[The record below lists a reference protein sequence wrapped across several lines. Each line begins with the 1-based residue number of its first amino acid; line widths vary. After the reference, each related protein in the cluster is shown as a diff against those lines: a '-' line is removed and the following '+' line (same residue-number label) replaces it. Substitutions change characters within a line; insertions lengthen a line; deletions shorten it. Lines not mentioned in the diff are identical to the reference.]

1 MRNVHCAFLQ
11 RLIMGIIVSIVL
23 FIIVGICIVVFAFIV
38 PEQKRLAKEKAKRAK
53 LKALEDAKYRASND
67 FFWAKNIADCE
78 AYAQKKAKQEEW
90 AQTNPVE
97 ARLEAERLAAARA
110 QINPTSPLDSENLFG
125 PTREYKRKKR
135 AEAKARDELAD
146 AIAKALRKG
155 R

>member
-53 LKALEDAKYRASND
+53 LKALEDAKYRATFDS
-67 FFWAKNIADCE
+67 FWAKTTADCE

-97 ARLEAERLAAARA
+97 ARLEAERWAAAES
-110 QINPTSPLDSENLFG
+110 QIGRDMKKKMKKIEENKDL
-125 PTREYKRKKR
+125 
-135 AEAKARDELAD
+135 AEAIAR
-146 AIAKALRKG
+146 ALRK
-155 R
+155 RRN